1 MEVADEG
8 TGIPSADKEHI
19 FEMFY
24 TTSTGK
30 GDGRRGMGIGLAL
43 CRSIIRAMG
52 GEIGVRDNVP
62 GGTVFFFNLQR
73 EAEGL
78 PLCSSMQE

>member
-1 MEVADEG
+1 
-8 TGIPSADKEHI
+8 
-19 FEMFY
+19 
-24 TTSTGK
+24 
-30 GDGRRGMGIGLAL
+30 MGIGLAL